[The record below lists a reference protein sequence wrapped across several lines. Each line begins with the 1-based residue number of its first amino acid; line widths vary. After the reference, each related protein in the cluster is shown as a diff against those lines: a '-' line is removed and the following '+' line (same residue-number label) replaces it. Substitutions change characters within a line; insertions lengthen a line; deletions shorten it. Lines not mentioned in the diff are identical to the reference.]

1 MRTASRDQAPCA
13 AALAIHPGD
22 GRLIVVYGDLDCQW
36 KLAGLEQYSP
46 RETHIIASCLPNIR
60 ASAPILQ
67 CSAALKV
74 RQTHLPYT
82 APLGYA
88 DTPATTTGP
97 A

>member
-22 GRLIVVYGDLDCQW
+22 GRRIVVYGGLDCQW

-46 RETHIIASCLPNIR
+46 RETHIAVSCLPKIR
-60 ASAPILQ
+60 AIASVLQ
-67 CSAALKV
+67 RSTPQKFRRA
-74 RQTHLPYT
+74 HLPYT
-82 APLGYA
+82 PPLGYA
-88 DTPATTTGP
+88 DNPAPMPGP